1 MRTVIVFLVAVFVS
15 ISVFAQNTLE
25 LVKSLNEARKSEL
38 ELVISRAD
46 DISNPGKKEKF
57 VKKETKTVNER
68 YDRLIA
74 QALKGEKNEKKQE
87 ESSNKRRIAGA
98 NVQIEGYNGNFSG
111 KTSNINKGA
120 NAYATVRQADANAYF
135 TEKYADNLGSQFSAS
150 SGAGVKVVIS
160 NEYRYKDIQVVVKNR
175 LTGQE
180 KAVFVRRSGK
190 TNVNLLPGDYSYIAS
205 SNDGAQASNSKNFN
219 LSLANHYE
227 FDGEKVGYYIVVGSR

>member
-1 MRTVIVFLVAVFVS
+1 MKTAIIFLAAIFVS
-15 ISVFAQNTLE
+15 MSVFAQNSLE
-25 LVKSLNEARKSEL
+25 IVKNLNESRQAEL
-38 ELVISRAD
+38 EMLNERAD
-46 DISNPGKKEKF
+46 EISSPSKKEKF
-57 VKKETKTVNER
+57 VKKETKSINQR
-68 YDRLIA
+68 YDRLIS
-74 QALKGEKNEKKQE
+74 QALRNEKPEKE
-87 ESSNKRRIAGA
+87 EQSNHRRIAGA
-98 NVQIEGYNGNFSG
+98 NVQIEGHGGNFSG

-120 NAYATVRQADANAYF
+120 SAYATVRQADANAYF

-180 KAVFVRRSGK
+180 KAVFVRRNGK

-205 SNDGAQASNSKNFN
+205 SNDGTQASNSKNFN
-219 LSLANHYE
+219 LSLTNHYE